1 MLRFLRRVFVIL
13 VLLFV
18 VFVIFRI
25 VNPTATANFVDKV
38 KSIPQTVSGWFH
50 RKADNA
56 KNIVVDWI
64 DTVLT
69 WDISQ
74 PKWSEKIETK
84 EDLSDSEVTTVS
96 EKKASRK
103 DSKTNTKKDESQYSW
118 WDSIGDFVRLEK
130 LNEETKNNILIKT
143 GKDTSISS
151 GIVIVVNS
159 WCETDQCKKIEQD
172 LKNLAKEVEN
182 LKITMSGL
190 NEKIESNTWNI
201 VFVELKNE
209 ETNTNSENNVQSN
222 TSQNNTQNNT
232 PTTSQ
237 TTTKTTTTTTKKRTN
252 CCDANCVLSQS
263 ECAEVNMIW
272 NLFE

>member
-18 VFVIFRI
+18 IFVIFRI

-38 KSIPQTVSGWFH
+38 KNIPQTVSGWFH

-84 EDLSDSEVTTVS
+84 EDFSDSEVNAVS
-96 EKKASRK
+96 EKKTSRK
-103 DSKTNTKKDESQYSW
+103 DSKKNAKKEEQYSW

-151 GIVIVVNS
+151 GLVIVVNS

-172 LKNLAKEVEN
+172 LKDLAKEVEN
-182 LKITMSGL
+182 LRITMSGL

-209 ETNTNSENNVQSN
+209 ETNANTGDTAQS
-222 TSQNNTQNNT
+222 NNTQNNT
-232 PTTSQ
+232 STTSQ
-237 TTTKTTTTTTKKRTN
+237 TSTKTTTTTTTKKRTN